1 MKNRNI
7 LVFASGGGSNFKALH
22 KATLKKEVPARIT
35 ALISDNPDA
44 GALKYARD
52 NEIPGVVISPGDY
65 DNPMVYTDTLRK
77 ILEKESPRL
86 IVLAGYLKKIPDE
99 IVELYKR
106 RIINIH
112 PALLPKYGGKGW
124 YGMRVH
130 RAVIENRDKESG
142 CTVHYVTRD
151 YDEGPIIAQSRVPVR
166 QDDTA
171 ESLAARVLKQEHLL
185 YPKVVRFLLSHN

>member
-7 LVFASGGGSNFKALH
+7 VVFASGGGSNFKALH

-52 NEIPGVVISPGDY
+52 NEIPGVVLSPGDY

-166 QDDTA
+166 QHDTA

>member
-7 LVFASGGGSNFKALH
+7 VVFASGGGSNFKALH

>member
-7 LVFASGGGSNFKALH
+7 VVFASGGGSNFKALH

-52 NEIPGVVISPGDY
+52 NEIPGVVLSPGDY

-77 ILEKESPRL
+77 ILDKESPRL
-86 IVLAGYLKKIPDE
+86 IVLAGYLKKIPDK